1 MNGGQ
6 EDFIPYWLQTG
17 ASWLNAASP
26 FGADLKQPAWPDPP
40 APHSASKTR
49 VNALLG
55 PVMHAWE
62 YPWPHTSPMES
73 RLDMWAQSTQPSP
86 SAAPPHSALK
96 TSGRRRPSSRADAVN
111 ALLPHLIFGKY
122 WPVAPSV
129 ANDQP
134 PAHGFYFSP
143 MPQAPSW
150 DQVPAYPAD
159 NAAPSF
165 SQPPSSASKSAFTR
179 VFDASWATPTPGV
192 NAGEYSRAD
201 EAAMAQQ
208 ARDAAGKTF
217 GRREQQA
224 VRARSASP
232 APDIEADAG
241 DPGLKARMRLNFLD
255 SYYRGT
261 LAGASR
267 LAYLAHLAA
276 TPDAPGIN
284 PDLKRVRD
292 GLREEHRQITADLAR
307 YERMRLFENR
317 SELAASALGQIG
329 GAIPSPENW
338 LGLGARGASALW
350 RAGKAALQ
358 QGAITGLADPIVQG
372 LNIKAGVQ
380 DNYSPV
386 RTGLAFGLGAALGG
400 GAQLGLEGFNR
411 AAARGGRAVPART
424 LRSRIKPPSMPVVRS
439 CLLASG
445 LRTQRQRC
453 WLGPTCARR
462 SRISQA
468 LPGYRTSGHYPFASP
483 PVSFHYTFG
492 KAAPSIANEGLKAG
506 SYVTPTGN
514 LSPLQAHIDL
524 ALPPNRGLPDALLR
538 VDLEG
543 LRRDGY
549 DIPAI
554 TRVGRSYGMPGGD
567 YEMKVPYRI
576 PPQYI
581 KVIKP

>member
-1 MNGGQ
+1 MWAERTQ
-6 EDFIPYWLQTG
+6 PTP
-17 ASWLNAASP
+17 SAALP
-26 FGADLKQPAWPDPP
+26 
-40 APHSASKTR
+40 PHSALKTR
-49 VNALLG
+49 VNALL
-55 PVMHAWE
+55 
-62 YPWPHTSPMES
+62 
-73 RLDMWAQSTQPSP
+73 
-86 SAAPPHSALK
+86 
-96 TSGRRRPSSRADAVN
+96 
-111 ALLPHLIFGKY
+111 PHLDSGKY

-134 PAHGFYFSP
+134 PAHGFYLSP

-150 DQVPAYPAD
+150 DQVPAYPAAG
-159 NAAPSF
+159 AAPSF
-165 SQPPSSASKSAFTR
+165 SQPPSP
-179 VFDASWATPTPGV
+179 ASWATPTPGV

-208 ARDAAGKTF
+208 ARDAAGKAF

-232 APDIEADAG
+232 APDLEADAG

-276 TPDAPGIN
+276 TPDDPGIN

-307 YERMRLFENR
+307 YDRMRLFENR

-380 DNYSPV
+380 DSYSPV

-411 AAARGGRAVPART
+411 AAARWWPGSAGADTPKSHQTTGDAGGQVVPAGERPADAAPEVLARSD
-424 LRSRIKPPSMPVVRS
+424 LRSTF
-439 CLLASG
+439 ADFE
-445 LRTQRQRC
+445 
-453 WLGPTCARR
+453 
-462 SRISQA
+462 A

-492 KAAPSIANEGLKAG
+492 KAAPSIASEGLNPG
-506 SYVTPTGN
+506 SYVTPAGN

-554 TRVGRSYGMPGGD
+554 TRVGRSYGMPGGG
-567 YEMKVPYRI
+567 YEMKFPYRDFHRGTSRSSNHDAGRV
-576 PPQYI
+576 PPRDGGLSASRQ
-581 KVIKP
+581 